1 MNQPID
7 ILKKYW
13 KHSRFR
19 PLQEDIIKAVI
30 GGRDVLAILPTGGGK
45 SVCFQVPAMMKNGIC
60 IVVTPLI
67 ALMKDQVEN
76 LKNIGI
82 RAAAVYSGM
91 HLKEVDIT
99 LDNCIYGDLK
109 FLYVSPERIQSEI
122 FKERVKRMHV
132 NLIAVDEAHC
142 ISQWGHDFRPAYFE
156 INTLRDMKPEVKVIA
171 LTATATRQV
180 QDEIVDKLQLEE
192 PEIFTGSFAREN
204 LSYSVRKVEDK
215 ERKLAEILN
224 KIPGTSIVYTKT
236 RKQSKEV
243 SDILKAT
250 GISSGYYHAGLTYL
264 DRIKMQDEWKSGKV
278 RVIVAT
284 NAFGMGIDKPDV
296 RSVIHLGLNDNIESY
311 YQEAGRAGRDGNKS
325 YAIILYQLNDI
336 AQARENFARSYPDL
350 KFIRHVYQCLAN
362 YYKMAVGSE
371 HSSGFDFLLHK
382 FAAQYNLEFL
392 DVFHVLKRLEEEN
405 LVQLSEGFYGSSA
418 LYIQLKHD
426 ELYKFQVANAHLDPL
441 IKVLL
446 RMHGG
451 ELFTQ
456 FTKISE
462 YKLAQVLRQP
472 ENQIKDDLTRLHKLG
487 VVAYAPKKELPQLVF
502 LTPRLDAGKLL
513 IDRKYYERRK
523 QTEKKKLE
531 FMVRYVFEHKVCRT
545 HLIQDY
551 FGEEIDSACGICDTC
566 IDKKKKKADDGQNSD
581 LKDTILKYI
590 ESKPLKIDQIVEKF
604 KKDDPMEIILIAR
617 AMMDAGL
624 ISNDKKGYLI
634 KL

>member
-76 LKNIGI
+76 LKSVGI
-82 RAAAVYSGM
+82 PAAAVFSGM
-91 HLKEVDIT
+91 HPKEVDIT
-99 LDNCIYGDLK
+99 LDNCIYGDTK

-156 INTLRDMKPEVKVIA
+156 IETLRIMKPEVKVIA

-180 QDEIVDKLQLEE
+180 QEEIVDKLQFEE
-192 PEIFTGSFAREN
+192 PEIFTGTFAREN
-204 LSYSVRKVEDK
+204 LSYSVRKVENK
-215 ERKLAEILN
+215 ERKLVEILN
-224 KIPGTSIVYTKT
+224 KIPGTSIVYVKS

-243 SDILKAT
+243 SDILKTT
-250 GISSGYYHAGLTYL
+250 GISSGYYHAGLAYF
-264 DRIKMQDEWKSGKV
+264 DRMKMQNDWKSGKV

-296 RSVIHLGLNDNIESY
+296 RSVIHLGLNDNMESY

-336 AQARENFARSYPDL
+336 AQARENFARSYPGL
-350 KFIRHVYQCLAN
+350 KFIRHIYQCLAN
-362 YYKMAVGSE
+362 YYKMAEGSKN
-371 HSSGFDFLLHK
+371 SSGFDFLLHK
-382 FAAQYNLEFL
+382 FAAQYNLDSL
-392 DVFHVLKRLEEEN
+392 DVFHVLKRLGEEN
-405 LVQLSEGFYGSSA
+405 LVQLSEGVHGSSA
-418 LYIQLKHD
+418 LFIQLKHD
-426 ELYKFQVANAHLDPL
+426 VLYKFQVANVYLDPL

-590 ESKPLKIDQIVEKF
+590 ESKPLKIEQIVEKF
-604 KKDDPMEIILIAR
+604 RKDDPMEIILIAR